1 MDKTKMELVF
11 DQVVKDYGGFLHSVV
26 FRITKDNEETKDI
39 VQDVFISYYKNMNKF
54 RNDSNLSTYLYRIA
68 VNKSID
74 FVRKQKREKTEL
86 LGEDFSNN
94 LNSKNEIDN
103 LEIKI
108 VVERA
113 LDKLPLSYRVPVML
127 LEYENKNYEEISK
140 FLNLPLNTVKTRISR
155 AREKL
160 LKILSNMGATI

>member
-1 MDKTKMELVF
+1 MELVF
-11 DQVVKDYGGFLHSVV
+11 DQVVKNYRDFLHSVV
-26 FRITKDNEETKDI
+26 FRIIKDNEETKDI
-39 VQDVFISYYKNMNKF
+39 VQDVFISYYKNIDKF

-74 FVRKQKREKTEL
+74 FIRKQKREKTEL
-86 LGEDFSNN
+86 EENFSNHSN
-94 LNSKNEIDN
+94 NKDEINS

-113 LDKLPLSYRVPVML
+113 LNKLPLPYRVPIIL

-140 FLNLPLNTVKTRISR
+140 LLNLPLNTVKTRVAR

-160 LKILSNMGATI
+160 LKILSNMGVTITI